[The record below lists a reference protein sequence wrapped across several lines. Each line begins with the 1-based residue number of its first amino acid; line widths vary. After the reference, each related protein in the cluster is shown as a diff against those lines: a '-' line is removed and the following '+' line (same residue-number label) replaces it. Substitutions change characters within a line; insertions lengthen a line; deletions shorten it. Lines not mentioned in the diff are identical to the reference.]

1 MLASRS
7 TLSVRSIKLRSK
19 TGRGGMAKILL
30 VQALMLHII
39 AFNAGQDNGQR
50 CDSPSLNLN
59 FIVSY
64 NFVAQFF
71 S

>member
-1 MLASRS
+1 
-7 TLSVRSIKLRSK
+7 
-19 TGRGGMAKILL
+19 MAKILL